1 MPNVLI
7 RNVPQPV
14 LDALKRRAEQRRRS
28 LQQELVT
35 ILETVVQEPS
45 REAAIRAAA
54 ALREQLA
61 RSGRAFSDS
70 TLLIREDRE
79 R

>member
-1 MPNVLI
+1 MPDVLV

-14 LDALKRRAEQRRRS
+14 LDALKHRAEQHRRS

-35 ILETVVQEPS
+35 ILEAAAQEAS
-45 REAAIRAAA
+45 RETAAQVAA
-54 ALREQLA
+54 ALRARLA
-61 RSGRAFSDS
+61 QSGRTFSDS
-70 TLLIREDRE
+70 TLDLREDRE